1 MIFLSS
7 SNKSSVSLFLD
18 NDDAYVAAAV
28 ATDDDGDGVNISAID
43 LFERLAI

>member
-1 MIFLSS
+1 VIFLSS

-18 NDDAYVAAAV
+18 NDDYVAAAV

-43 LFERLAI
+43 LFECLAI